1 MRDLHAMTF
10 MLPSPQKG
18 GPSLADVL
26 PSCLASLE
34 VPGFENRLG
43 LRKVTSAIVVI
54 VDGLGAH
61 NITAAKAHARFLAT
75 ALTKASTIST
85 VFPSTTAAAL
95 PSFTTGKLPGQHG
108 MVGYRVLDPAS
119 GSVINQLTGL
129 DLVESIDPW
138 LLEPPLYA
146 RARASG
152 VRPVVVA
159 KSRFSGTL
167 LTRLIHDGTDSVA
180 AASIEG
186 RCQSALSIVN
196 KGRSLVVVYISE
208 LDEVAHAQGVN
219 SHAWAS
225 KLEEVDSELRRLA
238 TALPRNVSLIVT
250 ADHGVID
257 IGMHAH
263 ISFGAAP
270 ESMRGISAIGG
281 EPRCL
286 QLYLD
291 DGIDAKAVATSWQ
304 DTLQEA
310 AYVVTRREMID
321 SGWLGPVAVSAE
333 KRLGDVF
340 VVARKDVVFFDAH
353 DPTNKARKMV
363 GHHGGISAAE
373 MKIPFLQLN

>member
-26 PSCLASLE
+26 PSCLASLD

-43 LRKVTSAIVVI
+43 LRKVTSAIIVI
-54 VDGLGAH
+54 VDGLGAQ
-61 NITAAKAHARFLAT
+61 NITAAKAHARFLAP
-75 ALTKASTIST
+75 ALTRASTIST

-108 MVGYRVLDPAS
+108 MVGYRVRDPAS
-119 GSVINQLTGL
+119 GAVVNQLTGL
-129 DLVESIDPW
+129 DLIKCVDPW
-138 LLEPPLYA
+138 LVEPPLYA

-152 VRPVVVA
+152 VRPVIVA
-159 KSRFSGTL
+159 KSRFSDTP
-167 LTRLIHDGTDSVA
+167 LTRLIHKGTDSVA
-180 AASIEG
+180 AASIEE
-186 RCQSALSIVN
+186 RCQSALSIVSQS
-196 KGRSLVVVYISE
+196 RSLVVLYISE
-208 LDEVAHAQGVN
+208 LDEIAHAQGVN

-225 KLEEVDSELRRLA
+225 KLEEVDSELSHLSRRI
-238 TALPRNVSLIVT
+238 PRNVSLIVT
-250 ADHGVID
+250 ADHGVVD
-257 IGMHAH
+257 IGEHAH
-263 ISFGAAP
+263 VSFGETP
-270 ESMRGISAIGG
+270 ESLFGISAIGG

-291 DGIDAKAVATSWQ
+291 NGVEANAVAASWQ
-304 DTLQEA
+304 DALQDA
-310 AYVVTRREMID
+310 AYVVTRDEMMQT
-321 SGWLGPVAVSAE
+321 GWLGDVAAPVIN
-333 KRLGDVF
+333 RLGDVF
-340 VVARKDVVFFDAH
+340 VLARKNVVFFDAR